1 MSVSSIPAVST
12 PVAPLVFS
20 PKTTAKPAGAASAPA
35 AAAPVA
41 TDSDGDHDGTV
52 GTKVN
57 VKA

>member
-20 PKTTAKPAGAASAPA
+20 PKATAKPGAAAPAPA
-35 AAAPVA
+35 AAAPAA

-52 GTKVN
+52 GTMVD